1 MTPSVDFAADF
12 GSFFALPLGVDSGTS
27 VSPLDSCP
35 FVVALGKADP
45 VGSPGLTL
53 MSFSSEADIFL
64 GTRCESSS
72 AVKESV
78 TSELQSS
85 FKVVLSIKS
94 IQ

>member
-1 MTPSVDFAADF
+1 LTPSVDFAADF
-12 GSFFALPLGVDSGTS
+12 GSFFALPLAVDSGTS

-53 MSFSSEADIFL
+53 MSEADIFL

-78 TSELQSS
+78 MSELQSL